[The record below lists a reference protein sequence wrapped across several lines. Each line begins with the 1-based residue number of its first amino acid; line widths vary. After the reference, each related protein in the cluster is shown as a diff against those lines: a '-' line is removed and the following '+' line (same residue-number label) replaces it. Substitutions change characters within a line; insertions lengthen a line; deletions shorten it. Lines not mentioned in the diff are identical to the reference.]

1 MSVEIKCDECGTRL
15 DEGENIYCQSCID
28 KLSTQLAE
36 KDKQIEQLQSDNIE
50 LQTENERLSKELD
63 DHHDALENEIGDI

>member
-36 KDKQIEQLQSDNIE
+36 KDKQIEQLKNDNIE